1 MLPPQGLGVRFVVS
15 APAWVMVSAHCRGY
29 ALRRWL
35 SAQIQ
40 RLAVFA
46 RGRNTLSPN
55 IPKHLL
61 KLRKLQREERKWLQF
76 PFFSPFFTCK
86 YHTASLIIWGFK
98 SYHVLRG
105 IVASRLIVTLYHKSG
120 NSSNSLMQLFGQL

>member
-15 APAWVMVSAHCRGY
+15 PPAWVRKWVMVSAHCRGY

-35 SAQIQ
+35 STQIQ

-55 IPKHLL
+55 TPKHLL
-61 KLRKLQREERKWLQF
+61 KLRKLQKEERK
-76 PFFSPFFTCK
+76 
-86 YHTASLIIWGFK
+86 
-98 SYHVLRG
+98 
-105 IVASRLIVTLYHKSG
+105 
-120 NSSNSLMQLFGQL
+120 